1 MPTESIK
8 KNIIIDDESSAEAFV
23 EALEKAAAIATEVT
37 LQSCNVKELKGSDNI
52 KAFLGDKI

>member
-8 KNIIIDDESSAEAFV
+8 KNILINDESSAAAFV
-23 EALEKAAAIATEVT
+23 EALERAAAIAIE
-37 LQSCNVKELKGSDNI
+37 LISQNCNVKELKGSDNI